1 MATTRSKH
9 GVHDENLVNM
19 SARVQPELMALAKI
33 TCMKKGCKGTELI
46 DIGVRTVATQ
56 EGILVNG
63 QISPEY
69 KDVYE
74 LQLEIIKAKRQEHL
88 NKQKGLVK

>member
-1 MATTRSKH
+1 MATAKSKH

-19 SARVQPELMALAKI
+19 SARVQPELLALAKI
-33 TCMKKGCKGTELI
+33 TCMKRGCKGTELL
-46 DIGVRTVATQ
+46 DAGVRSVATQ

-69 KDVYE
+69 QDIYE
-74 LQLEIIKAKRQEHL
+74 LQLEVIKAKRQEHL
-88 NKQKGLVK
+88 NTKKGLKK